1 MKKFLFLLLLN
12 YTLCADALPI
22 RTSTMIVSVDNDTVQ
37 VSTSIPQGISGIV
50 IHDYGNN
57 LSAITH
63 VLISKGG
70 KKATIHPYYGLGH
83 ENLPNIKSDVEKG
96 DKVIFGN
103 FYSNILLI
111 SPNEEMYRK
120 TTETFK
126 RSFIHPDIYAMDLIV
141 NNEKKISFNNLKA
154 FAQKNQIGLIL
165 ITTKNNIMVLD
176 PLSSEYLT
184 KLPLIQTLNTTTIS
198 PFYARFSQ
206 ISNGIFGTKSEQ
218 KFSEYYQGIGQIK

>member
-12 YTLCADALPI
+12 YTLFADALPT
-22 RTSTMIVSVDNDTVQ
+22 RTGTVILSVDNDSVQ
-37 VSTSIPQGISGIV
+37 VATSIPQGISGIV

-83 ENLPNIKSDVEKG
+83 ENLPNIKSNVEKG

-120 TTETFK
+120 TTQSLK

-141 NNEKKISFNNLKA
+141 NDEKEISFSNLKA
-154 FAQKNQIGLIL
+154 FSQKNQIGLVL
-165 ITTKNNIMVLD
+165 ITTRENIMVLD

-184 KLPLIQTLNTTTIS
+184 TIPLIKTLNSTSIS
-198 PFYARFSQ
+198 PFYARFEQ
-206 ISNGIFGTKSEQ
+206 ISNGIFGTKSHQ
-218 KFSEYYQGIGQIK
+218 NFSEYYQGVGQIK